1 MRKKI
6 LVVVKHFEFWHLKIF
21 WLFLEIQIWK
31 KFFWPQSLVTLFQKS
46 HVQHQCSSLNFPQL
60 HCSRSA
66 SGEKSSLGLFLVIFG
81 YFWQNVLMDNAKTNV
96 NGHHSKL
103 YTQIRFHMKSNNMGN
118 FYWRENVSLDCGILQ
133 KLKNWF
139 NSQKERGTISACL
152 FKESRGPSLKVPL
165 SQYEESRFWENHAIW
180 GIL

>member
-1 MRKKI
+1 MN
-6 LVVVKHFEFWHLKIF
+6 FGKIF
-21 WLFLEIQIWK
+21 WLFFGNPNLKEV
-31 KFFWPQSLVTLFQKS
+31 FLTSKS
-46 HVQHQCSSLNFPQL
+46 GNTFSIVPCSTSMFIIELPQL
-60 HCSRSA
+60 YRSRSA

-81 YFWQNVLMDNAKTNV
+81 YFLQNVLMDNAKTNV

-103 YTQIRFHMKSNNMGN
+103 YTQIRFYMKSNNMGN

-139 NSQKERGTISACL
+139 NSQKERGTISGCL
-152 FKESRGPSLKVPL
+152 FKEPRGPSLKVPL